1 MPLAL
6 IGASPIRHQPGPFR
20 NLLHNG
26 GFQTLDPEGDD
37 VLSESQLFA
46 SLPDCEAIVAG
57 GERISATL
65 IEASPKLRVIAR
77 TGVGYDAVD
86 VAAASARKIV
96 VTITPGTNHESV
108 AEQAFALLLGV
119 ARRVAINDRIIR
131 SGGWDRTIVRPL
143 RNTTLGLVGLGRIGR
158 AMVPRARAFG
168 MRVLAYDEVIDSAFE
183 TEQGIERRPFEA
195 LLAESDVVSLHVPLN
210 DATRNL
216 IDAPRIAL
224 MKPGAILIN
233 TSRGGLVD
241 EAALYQALTSG
252 HLAGAGLDVYQI
264 EPTSADHPLIALP
277 NVVSSPHIAGV
288 DERSMADMAEM
299 AARCIVDL
307 HEGRWPGHCVVNPEV
322 GPDWTW

>member
-20 NLLHNG
+20 NVLHAG
-26 GFQTLDPEGDD
+26 GFQTVDPDGDD
-37 VLSESQLFA
+37 VLTESQLFA
-46 SLPDCEAIVAG
+46 SLPNCEAIVAG
-57 GERISATL
+57 GERISASL

-86 VAAASARKIV
+86 VAAATARKIV
-96 VTITPGTNHESV
+96 VTITPGTNHDSV

-131 SGGWDRTIVRPL
+131 AGGWDRTIVRPL
-143 RNTTLGLVGLGRIGR
+143 RDATIGLVGLGRIGR

-168 MRVLAYDEVIDSAFE
+168 MRVLAHDELLDPAFDA
-183 TEQGIERRPFEA
+183 QHGIERRPFEA
-195 LLAESDVVSLHVPLN
+195 LLAESDVVSLHLPLT

-216 IDAPRIAL
+216 IDARRIAL

-241 EAALYQALTSG
+241 EQALYRALTSG
-252 HLAGAGLDVYQI
+252 HLAGAGLDVFQV
-264 EPTSADHPLIALP
+264 EPTAADHPLIALP

-307 HEGRWPGHCVVNPEV
+307 HEGRWPGQCVVNPEL
-322 GPDWTW
+322 GPNWSW

>member
-20 NLLHNG
+20 DVLLAG
-26 GFQTLDPEGDD
+26 GFQTVDPEGDD
-37 VLSESQLFA
+37 VLTEAQLFA
-46 SLPDCEAIVAG
+46 TLPDCEAIVAG
-57 GERISATL
+57 GERISASL
-65 IEASPKLRVIAR
+65 IEACPKLRAIAR

-86 VAAASARKIV
+86 VAAASARTIV
-96 VTITPGTNHESV
+96 VTITPGTNHDSV

-143 RNTTLGLVGLGRIGR
+143 RNKTLGLVGLGRIGR

-168 MRVLAYDEVIDSAFE
+168 MRVLAYDAVADPAFDAE
-183 TEQGIERRPFEA
+183 HGIERCSFET
-195 LLAESDVVSLHVPLN
+195 LLAESDVVSLHVPLTE
-210 DATRNL
+210 ATRNL
-216 IDAPRIAL
+216 IDERRIAL
-224 MKPGAILIN
+224 MKSGALFIN

-241 EAALYQALTSG
+241 EQALYQALVSG
-252 HLAGAGLDVYQI
+252 HLAGAGLDVFRV

-307 HEGRWPGHCVVNPEV
+307 HEGRWPGQCVVNPEI

>member
-1 MPLAL
+1 MPFVL

-20 NLLHNG
+20 EVLHAG
-26 GFQTLDPEGDD
+26 GFDTIDPDGDD
-37 VLSESQLFA
+37 VLTASQLA
-46 SLPDCEAIVAG
+46 EYLPGCEAIVAG
-57 GERISATL
+57 GEGLSAPL
-65 IEASPKLRVIAR
+65 IEACPRLRVIAR

-86 VAAASARKIV
+86 VAAATARKIA

-119 ARRVAINDRIIR
+119 ARRVAINDRVIR
-131 SGGWDRTIVRPL
+131 AGGWDRTIVRPL
-143 RNTTLGLVGLGRIGR
+143 RGATIGLVGLGRIGR

-168 MRVLAYDEVIDSAFE
+168 MRVLAFDEVLDPAFDAE
-183 TEQGIERRPFEA
+183 HGVECRPFEA
-195 LLAESDVVSLHVPLN
+195 LLAESDVVSLHLPLTE
-210 DATRNL
+210 ATRNL
-216 IDAPRIAL
+216 IDERRIAL

-241 EAALYQALTSG
+241 EAALYQALTNG
-252 HLAGAGLDVYQI
+252 HLAGAGLDVFQA
-264 EPTSADHPLIALP
+264 EPTRADHPLIALP

-307 HEGRWPGHCVVNPEV
+307 HEGRWPGPCVVNPEV
-322 GPDWTW
+322 GPDWCW